1 MKINPIGILLKNDS
15 LDVARLMIEA
25 LSENNVTNKLSHVTE
40 GIETMAFLKQHRQFS
55 DEKPPDLIL
64 SGLSMPKMD
73 EREVLAKIKQDK
85 QFKRIPVVILT
96 TSQADEDIIK
106 SYDLNANCYMT
117 KAVNL
122 DQFPEVIRSI
132 KTFWLNIEQYSGS

>member
-55 DEKPPDLIL
+55 DEKPP
-64 SGLSMPKMD
+64 
-73 EREVLAKIKQDK
+73 REVLAKIKQDK

>member
-1 MKINPIGILLKNDS
+1 
-15 LDVARLMIEA
+15 
-25 LSENNVTNKLSHVTE
+25 
-40 GIETMAFLKQHRQFS
+40 
-55 DEKPPDLIL
+55 
-64 SGLSMPKMD
+64 MD

-85 QFKRIPVVILT
+85 QFKPIPVVILT

-122 DQFPEVIRSI
+122 DQFPEIIRSI

>member
-15 LDVARLMIEA
+15 LDVARLMMEA

-55 DEKPPDLIL
+55 DVKPP
-64 SGLSMPKMD
+64 GLSMPKMD
-73 EREVLAKIKQDK
+73 GREVLAKIKQDK

-106 SYDLNANCYMT
+106 SY
-117 KAVNL
+117 
-122 DQFPEVIRSI
+122 
-132 KTFWLNIEQYSGS
+132 

>member
-15 LDVARLMIEA
+15 LDDARLMIEA

-55 DEKPPDLIL
+55 DEKPP
-64 SGLSMPKMD
+64 GLSMPKMD
-73 EREVLAKIKQDK
+73 GREVLAKIKQDK

>member
-1 MKINPIGILLKNDS
+1 MKINPTRILLKNDS
-15 LDVARLMIEA
+15 LDDARLMIEA

-40 GIETMAFLKQHRQFS
+40 GIETMAFLEQHRQFS
-55 DEKPPDLIL
+55 DEKPPNLIS
-64 SGLSMPKMD
+64 SGLSMPNMD

-85 QFKRIPVVILT
+85 QFKPIPVVILT

-122 DQFPEVIRSI
+122 DQFPEIIRSI